1 MSGVPSVVSRPG
13 LRNVE
18 TRVFEREE
26 FRDFPP
32 SDASRVRHIA
42 CAGCHGMA
50 AWQPTAEGLQQLLGL
65 FKATQGADNEQHR
78 NIFEQLRSF
87 NAVPDYNCYLA
98 FILNQMRQEETAVRQ
113 TAGLVLKNNITQHWA
128 SVAPEVQQYVRENLL
143 GCLGD
148 EVPYIRNTVGSC
160 ITTITMEEGLKLWP
174 ALLPSLYQML
184 DSPDQHLFEGAFAAL
199 HKICEDAS
207 STRTRAR
214 ARTLTLA
221 LALAPALA
229 PAVAVAVALA
239 VALAL
244 TRTLPTSSP
253 RTSRRNRSPS
263 SCRSCS
269 PSSATRTCTSA
280 RTRWA
285 ASTSSC
291 H

>member
-1 MSGVPSVVSRPG
+1 
-13 LRNVE
+13 
-18 TRVFEREE
+18 
-26 FRDFPP
+26 
-32 SDASRVRHIA
+32 
-42 CAGCHGMA
+42 MA

-207 STRTRAR
+207 STRT
-214 ARTLTLA
+214 
-221 LALAPALA
+221 
-229 PAVAVAVALA
+229 
-239 VALAL
+239 
-244 TRTLPTSSP
+244 
-253 RTSRRNRSPS
+253 
-263 SCRSCS
+263 
-269 PSSATRTCTSA
+269 
-280 RTRWA
+280 
-285 ASTSSC
+285 
-291 H
+291 

>member
-1 MSGVPSVVSRPG
+1 
-13 LRNVE
+13 
-18 TRVFEREE
+18 
-26 FRDFPP
+26 
-32 SDASRVRHIA
+32 
-42 CAGCHGMA
+42 MA

-214 ARTLTLA
+214 ARTRTRARARTLTLA

-229 PAVAVAVALA
+229 PAVAVAVAVA
-239 VALAL
+239 VALALAL

-253 RTSRRNRSPS
+253 RTWRRSRSPS